1 VWKHLKH
8 PNIVPLFGITPVP
21 LQLVSEWIPGGDL
34 SEYIKNH
41 PGADRLG
48 FVGAPPIAFDPA
60 LTPAAS
66 YLMSPMGF
74 TTYTP
79 AT

>member
-1 VWKHLKH
+1 VWKHLTH

-34 SEYIKNH
+34 SEYIKNY

-48 FVGAPPIAFDPA
+48 LVGASPIVFNPA
-60 LTPAAS
+60 LTPATS
-66 YLMSPMGF
+66 YQMLPMGF
-74 TTYTP
+74 TTCTP
-79 AT
+79 VT